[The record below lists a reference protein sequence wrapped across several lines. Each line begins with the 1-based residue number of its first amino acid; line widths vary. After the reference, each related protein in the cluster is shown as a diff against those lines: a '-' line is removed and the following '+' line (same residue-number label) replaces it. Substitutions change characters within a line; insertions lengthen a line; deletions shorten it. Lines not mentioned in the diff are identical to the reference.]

1 MNFFSYIIESLGT
14 LLQNK
19 MRSFLS
25 LLGIVIGISS
35 VVILTAIGDGMK
47 ADIVKNMISTQNIIT
62 IAPWPVSRFS
72 PFEMMQWKNGP
83 HQQNEEI
90 DISQKIAA
98 EKIFKIET
106 IEKLQKIFKNSVSSV
121 LPIMNFK
128 SYAPVIY
135 NWKEVYSSTTIVN
148 PSFFEA
154 KKLKIWR
161 WMMFSPYQIKNSEK
175 VVILGFNAVKNLN
188 ENEKNFSKNSSN
200 NSELQ
205 DPVGKKIFINNTAF
219 TIVGILEKSDNYNVD
234 YNIFIPHSTVVENF
248 GEPAIEKIELYAKNI
263 EDMHEIQKNV
273 GYYLM
278 KITGAEIPET
288 IQFHLETNEAAL
300 KEVNEMIWK
309 LSLFVSGIAGIS
321 LFVGGIGIM
330 NIMLVSVTERTRE
343 IGIRK
348 AIGAKRSDIILQF
361 LTESGLLS
369 MIGGILAIIF
379 SFGITKIIS
388 MIFPINPI
396 LSLNTIMIATIFSI
410 FMGVIFG
417 LIPAWKAAKMDAIE
431 ALRFE

>member
-72 PFEMMQWKNGP
+72 PFEMMRGGNDFSKKD
-83 HQQNEEI
+83 EEI

-106 IEKLQKIFKNSVSSV
+106 IEKLQEIFKNSVSSV